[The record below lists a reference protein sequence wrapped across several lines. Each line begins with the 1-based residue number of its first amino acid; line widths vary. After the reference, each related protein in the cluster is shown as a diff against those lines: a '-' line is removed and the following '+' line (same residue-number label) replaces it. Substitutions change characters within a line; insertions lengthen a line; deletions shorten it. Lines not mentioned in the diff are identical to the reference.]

1 MELNKIY
8 QGNSLEVIKTLPDE
22 SINTVVTS
30 PPYYGLRDYGV
41 DGQIGLEV
49 DVEEYVQSMV
59 NLFREIKRVLKE
71 DGTVW
76 LNPEYIEIAEKR
88 LEPVQVKQNQLN
100 HNTKI
105 VNKFFQ

>member
-49 DVEEYVQSMV
+49 DVEEYVQSLV
-59 NLFREIKRVLKE
+59 NLFS
-71 DGTVW
+71 
-76 LNPEYIEIAEKR
+76 
-88 LEPVQVKQNQLN
+88 
-100 HNTKI
+100 
-105 VNKFFQ
+105 